1 MNPTSQDPE
10 LQESIE
16 ELQRYFSDQVA
27 PLLVADSLEM
37 ILTQPPEVAA
47 HGIASWVSGQYQV
60 AGMSVAELYFHALK
74 KLKHLGELGLLDSET
89 LASKLPAVTGL
100 VVAHCPPEERTSL
113 ETMLPHLEG
122 STATTT
128 PAVGVLQRP
137 GGPAGQA
144 PVAGA
149 VPHAAAPAAPAA
161 GAAPPPPP
169 PLPAA
174 AALAGGT
181 TTAPLADP
189 DITRRLVDGL
199 ERFSML
205 LQQNQRVQSPE
216 ATGAVGATQ
225 VTSQLI
231 GAAVEQ
237 ARSQEE
243 MQVYLAQLRQKGFEG
258 AGEKE
263 LLRTL
268 SESIPDWAVVS
279 KEGAPDP
286 GSGAL
291 QTIRRLVSL
300 SESPS
305 EGKEKLEQLV
315 ALGVEQFNAG
325 NLARAVKLFHLAQEM
340 VENSQVDRTSI
351 DLLLG
356 KAHEALDP
364 EQLRDLPKVP
374 ENHPLLS
381 RALAFFP
388 AYKCEALL
396 VSLDGEPDRSRRY
409 LYLSL
414 LVVHGNESRQLALD
428 RLREILEEGADDE
441 SWKFLRNL
449 IYLLRHIPAPR
460 GGAGDDELRMASG
473 MASLD
478 EAMPLI
484 RETVGYLGVVDHKQA
499 DKVLITR
506 LREVEETLLGTT
518 PSIHSPEDRDRLA
531 GAIVKALI
539 QAGSPRAL
547 RAVVD
552 HGLKQNA
559 ALGDTRER
567 LAELGSVDLVAAPDL
582 SDKLLAAL
590 KKELPT
596 RVLGLLVKKV
606 SQRGLDLVKALSGT
620 TTEAVRKALEEIANG
635 YSGEPIAEAA
645 REALERRRRRLE
657 PEPDTPARAAT
668 SADEDGGEPGV
679 SSAPSG
685 PEVQATAKPSFSGD
699 LAVFGVPNLLQNL
712 AQSELTGRLTVTD
725 REDQPRAVL
734 EFHSGDLGASQ
745 MGALSGDLAFYQLLE
760 EPFPGYF
767 EFMEGP
773 EAVQETAETSSV
785 VGLLMEGMRRY
796 DELQRLK
803 TRAPDETRLQPTGV
817 RPKAAPEEKDG
828 EFLRQVWT
836 AVKGGATPRECEAK
850 IPMDSYRI
858 RFILAYWIEM
868 GALAPSA

>member
-1 MNPTSQDPE
+1 MNSISQDPQ
-10 LQESIE
+10 LQEAIE

-37 ILTQPPEVAA
+37 ILGQPPELAA

-60 AGMSVAELYFHALK
+60 AGMGVADLYFHALK

-89 LASKLPAVTGL
+89 LKGKLPAITHL
-100 VVAHCPPEERTSL
+100 VVAHCPSAERATL
-113 ETMLPHLEG
+113 QTMLPHLES
-122 STATTT
+122 STATVT

-137 GGPAGQA
+137 GVVPGQA
-144 PVAGA
+144 HSAPAPPAA
-149 VPHAAAPAAPAA
+149 VPTA
-161 GAAPPPPP
+161 GGPPPPP

-174 AALAGGT
+174 AGSPA
-181 TTAPLADP
+181 APLADP

-205 LQQNQRVQSPE
+205 LQQNQMTPGQ
-216 ATGAVGATQ
+216 GASGAETPTQ

-243 MQVYLAQLRQKGFEG
+243 IKVYLAQMRQKGFEG
-258 AGEKE
+258 ADEKE

-300 SESPS
+300 SESPT

-315 ALGVEQFNAG
+315 ALGIEQFNAG

-340 VENSQVDRTSI
+340 VENGQVDRTST

-356 KAHEALDP
+356 KAHRTLDP

-388 AYKCEALL
+388 AYTPEALL
-396 VSLDGEPDRSRRY
+396 VSLDGEPDRTRRY

-428 RLREILEEGADDE
+428 RLREILEEGTDDE

-460 GGAGDDELRMASG
+460 GGVGDDELRMTSG
-473 MASLD
+473 IASLD
-478 EAMPLI
+478 QAMPLI
-484 RETVGYLGVVDHKQA
+484 REIVGYLGVVDHKQA

-506 LREVEETLLGTT
+506 LREVEETLLGTV

-559 ALGDTRER
+559 ALGDTGGR
-567 LAELGSVDLVAAPDL
+567 LAELSAVDLVAAPDL

-606 SQRGLDLVKALSGT
+606 GQRGLDLVEALSGT
-620 TTEAVRKALEEIANG
+620 TTEAVRRALEEIASNFK
-635 YSGEPIAEAA
+635 GEPIAEVAQ
-645 REALERRRRRLE
+645 EALERRRRRLE
-657 PEPDTPARAAT
+657 PEPDTPARA
-668 SADEDGGEPGV
+668 SAAEEDDGEAAP
-679 SSAPSG
+679 PSG
-685 PEVQATAKPSFSGD
+685 PEVQTKAKPSFAGD

-725 REDQPRAVL
+725 RDDQPRAVL
-734 EFHSGDLGASQ
+734 EFHAGDLGASQ
-745 MGALSGDLAFYQLLE
+745 AGALSGEVAFYQLLE
-760 EPFPGYF
+760 EPFPGTF

-773 EAVQETAETSSV
+773 EAVQEATETSSV

-803 TRAPDETRLQPTGV
+803 TRAPDDIRLQPTGV

-850 IPMDSYRI
+850 VPMDSYRI
-858 RFILAYWIEM
+858 RFILAHWIEM
-868 GALAPSA
+868 GALAPAS